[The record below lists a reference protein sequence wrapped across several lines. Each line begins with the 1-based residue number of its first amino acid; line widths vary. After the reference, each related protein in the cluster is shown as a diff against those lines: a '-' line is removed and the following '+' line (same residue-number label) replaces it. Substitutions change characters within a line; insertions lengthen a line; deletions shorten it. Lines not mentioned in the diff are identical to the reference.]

1 MDETQYRQTYQQVNR
16 QRCVFEKSIQ
26 TGQSNCSQSH
36 RFCLADREGVACNLE
51 LGHRRC
57 VTLQD
62 LLRRNANFALGIPKI
77 DAALPHNKELRIQN
91 GGLLGIRQLLEQDKE
106 ASTPITD
113 IHQLITSTI
122 EHFQSLDGIPYAEVV
137 RFIVSYK
144 VKKRR
149 RSS

>member
-16 QRCVFEKSIQ
+16 QRCVFEKAIQ
-26 TGQSNCSQSH
+26 TRQCACSQSH
-36 RFCLADREGVACNLE
+36 RFCLADREGVSCNLE
-51 LGHRRC
+51 LAHRRC
-57 VTLQD
+57 TTLLD

-91 GGLLGIRQLLEQDKE
+91 GGLLGIRQLLEQDAE
-106 ASTPITD
+106 ATTPIAD
-113 IHQLITSTI
+113 IHSLITSAI
-122 EHFQSLDGIPYAEVV
+122 ERFQSLELIPYAEVV
-137 RFIVSYK
+137 KFIVSYE